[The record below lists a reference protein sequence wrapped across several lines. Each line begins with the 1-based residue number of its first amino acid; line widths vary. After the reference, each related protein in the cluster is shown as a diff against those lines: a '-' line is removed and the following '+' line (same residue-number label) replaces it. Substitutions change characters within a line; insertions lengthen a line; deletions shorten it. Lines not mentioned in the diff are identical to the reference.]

1 MDRYRNFI
9 DRIRQSEPTMPD
21 NGDITERILGR
32 IRLAEQERGLP
43 PDTVAPQYGIH
54 ASPTARIRRIA
65 AVSAAAA
72 AIMTV
77 LAVLPATVPDRTDY
91 MTEIGHTDHMTESNA
106 AVCSNENGMNRNNI
120 DRYLQLKA
128 KAELY
133 PRAKAAAIKRYSH
146 DNKEK

>member
-9 DRIRQSEPTMPD
+9 DRIRQSDPRMPD
-21 NGDITERILGR
+21 DGEMTGRILERIRTL
-32 IRLAEQERGLP
+32 EQERELP

-54 ASPTARIRRIA
+54 TSRTARIRRIA
-65 AVSAAAA
+65 AVSVAAA

-77 LAVLPATVPDRTDY
+77 LAVLPATAPDMTEH
-91 MTEIGHTDHMTESNA
+91 MTEISDA
-106 AVCSNENGMNRNNI
+106 AVYNNENNMN
-120 DRYLQLKA
+120 RYLQLKA

-133 PRAKAAAIKRYSH
+133 SRAKAAAIKRYSH

>member
-54 ASPTARIRRIA
+54 ASRNARIRRIA

-91 MTEIGHTDHMTESNA
+91 MTEISNA

>member
-77 LAVLPATVPDRTDY
+77 LAVLPATVPDRTDH
-91 MTEIGHTDHMTESNA
+91 MTEISNA
-106 AVCSNENGMNRNNI
+106 AVCSNENNMNRNNI

>member
-43 PDTVAPQYGIH
+43 HDTVAPKYGIH
-54 ASPTARIRRIA
+54 ASRTARIRRIA

-77 LAVLPATVPDRTDY
+77 LAVLPATVPDRTDH
-91 MTEIGHTDHMTESNA
+91 MTEISNA

-146 DNKEK
+146 DNKEQ